1 MTGGERIDLPNGSV
15 AWAPCYI
22 GKDCEI
28 GANVSIG
35 CLAHIGKNVI
45 IGDGTRIQGGAYI
58 ADGTIIG
65 EDVFIGPNATILN
78 DRYPPSRDSTKW
90 ELVTIENEAVIGGGT
105 TLLPGI
111 NVGSQ
116 AVLAAGALL
125 TRNIPQGEVWMG
137 QPAVF
142 HISRQAYEEARE

>member
-1 MTGGERIDLPNGSV
+1 MTGGERIDLPNGSI

-22 GKDCEI
+22 GKECQI
-28 GANVSIG
+28 GANVSIS
-35 CLAHIGKNVI
+35 CLAHIGKNVV

-125 TRNIPQGEVWMG
+125 TRNIPSGEVWMG
-137 QPAVF
+137 QPAAY
-142 HISRQAYEEARE
+142 HISRQAYEEARV